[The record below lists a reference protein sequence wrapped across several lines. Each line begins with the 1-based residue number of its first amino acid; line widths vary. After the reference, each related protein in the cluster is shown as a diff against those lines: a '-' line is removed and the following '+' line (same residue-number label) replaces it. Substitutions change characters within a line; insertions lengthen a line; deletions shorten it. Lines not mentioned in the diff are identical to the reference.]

1 MMYLETRKFLAAL
14 LPGER
19 ARRYCKGQSEGVPF
33 QTIVAVRFPPD
44 PVTRATLGHVTFA
57 GLPEQDYLI
66 HTQFEL
72 ETPYE
77 RLKYNPVTNNLQPS
91 AFLLP

>member
-1 MMYLETRKFLAAL
+1 MNELTYLETRKFLAAL

-19 ARRYCKGQSEGVPF
+19 ARRYYKGQSDDVPY

-66 HTQFEL
+66 HTQFEV

-77 RLKYNPVTNNLQPS
+77 RFKNSTIRR
-91 AFLLP
+91 